1 MAQPALPVAI
11 GIAALLWTEDSG
23 RHFFGARRRQ
33 VFLTLRT
40 IKAPA
45 DVVAAELVDHLVRKV
60 RLTSTRSPDPQL
72 SQVRLTTLT
81 FPPRGPR

>member
-1 MAQPALPVAI
+1 VAQPALPVAV
-11 GIAALLWTEDSG
+11 GIAAILWIEESD
-23 RHFFGARRRQ
+23 RHFFGTRRRQ

-60 RLTSTRSPDPQL
+60 RFTSGIGR
-72 SQVRLTTLT
+72 
-81 FPPRGPR
+81 